1 MGQRMWLFPSW
12 LTGVRIDRRQDLK
25 KIGNGKN
32 PQLYKN
38 SLVDCQH
45 EHALVHG

>member
-1 MGQRMWLFPSW
+1 MVISCVAYSCTNRQK
-12 LTGVRIDRRQDLK
+12 TGS
-25 KIGNGKN
+25 KIFGKGKN

-45 EHALVHG
+45 IYALVHG